1 MKEKE
6 WGWEESREK
15 MESKDKNKED
25 KYKDK
30 EYERKMGR
38 PKMPIRLEKYRGGFY
53 SLEAICRRQSF
64 SEVFRMTH
72 K

>member
-1 MKEKE
+1 
-6 WGWEESREK
+6 
-15 MESKDKNKED
+15 MESKDKNKEE
-25 KYKDK
+25 KYKEDK

-53 SLEAICRRQSF
+53 RLEARCRRQSF
-64 SEVFRMTH
+64 SAVFRMTH